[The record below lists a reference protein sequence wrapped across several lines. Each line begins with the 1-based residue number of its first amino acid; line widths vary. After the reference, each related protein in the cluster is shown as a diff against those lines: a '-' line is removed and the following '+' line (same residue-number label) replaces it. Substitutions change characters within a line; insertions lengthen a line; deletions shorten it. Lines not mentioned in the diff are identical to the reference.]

1 MLNKEEYFEFL
12 DDLRESGTT
21 NMFGA
26 VSYLIYEFDNI
37 DKKTGGEILT
47 EWMRTFGERHPEE

>member
-1 MLNKEEYFEFL
+1 MNEEMTGYFEYL

-26 VSYLIYEFDNI
+26 GAYLINEFGI
-37 DKKTGGEILT
+37 TRKEASKILS
-47 EWMRTFGERHPEE
+47 EWMRTFSERYPE